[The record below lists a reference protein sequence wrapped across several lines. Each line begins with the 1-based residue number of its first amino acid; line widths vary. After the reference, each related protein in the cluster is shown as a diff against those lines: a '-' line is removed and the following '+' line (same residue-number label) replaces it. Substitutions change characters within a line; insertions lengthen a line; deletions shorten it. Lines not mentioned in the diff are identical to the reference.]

1 VKIVVAKRRARAE
14 IAGKGAVLVKRRK
27 NPAAGKKPGDGV
39 TLPRGAPR
47 GAAIFSDVAWA
58 GIARSLKLSGRELAI
73 TRGVFDNL
81 TEGAMA
87 ANLSISEHTIHTHLR
102 RLFKKLRVTTR
113 TQMAVRLMQE
123 VLALTLAETSGL
135 PPICCYHAKG
145 RCLVRN

>member
-1 VKIVVAKRRARAE
+1 
-14 IAGKGAVLVKRRK
+14 
-27 NPAAGKKPGDGV
+27 
-39 TLPRGAPR
+39 
-47 GAAIFSDVAWA
+47 
-58 GIARSLKLSGRELAI
+58 
-73 TRGVFDNL
+73 
-81 TEGAMA
+81 MA